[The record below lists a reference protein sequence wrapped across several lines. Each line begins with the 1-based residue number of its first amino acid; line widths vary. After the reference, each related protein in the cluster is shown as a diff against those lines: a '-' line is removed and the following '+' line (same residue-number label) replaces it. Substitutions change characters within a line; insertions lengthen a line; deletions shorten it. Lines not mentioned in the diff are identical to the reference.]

1 MNGRAAPRDR
11 DASARGRRAPRKIFA
26 MIADEA
32 ALRRRVDLLDG
43 ESRILEMI
51 ARGISL
57 ATSMSEFARVIC
69 DSCGATAAAVHLYD
83 ATQRRLALL
92 AQRGLEIG
100 VCEALASIDVA
111 PPSNPL
117 ALTVVRG
124 EPMTVGIA
132 ESEAAWRPVAHAL
145 QAAGFVSLWT
155 HPILDS
161 SGAQLGVISVMHGSA
176 RSPGPAESL
185 ALDQLSPVARVAIEL
200 DRQLTALE
208 RADEQLT
215 SLASSL
221 PGVIYQ
227 RVVSPDGD
235 IHYTYISEG
244 AREFFGVPAEEILAN
259 PNALFDC
266 HGPEYRA
273 SFRERLRAASSEL
286 KMWDVEA
293 PIIAR
298 DGKHKWSHAIARPHR
313 RPDGSVVWNG
323 IILDSTRL
331 KEANI
336 QLIAANRAKSE
347 FLANMSHELRTPL
360 NAIIGFAE
368 LMANEPLG
376 ELGHPSYKQYVA
388 DIADS
393 GRHLLSVINDIL
405 DLSKIEAGRVEL
417 NEDDVDLRDVL
428 DRSLR
433 ILNERIANKKLGLQV
448 TAPAFLP
455 PLSGDARQL
464 KQIVLNLLSNAIK
477 FTPEGGSIAITLR
490 QEADGGL
497 GLVVADSGV
506 GIPEKALATVML
518 PFMQADQGLSRK
530 FEGTGLGLPLTK
542 AMTELHGGRIDLQST
557 VGIGTTVTV
566 RFPSERTI
574 RVAA

>member
-1 MNGRAAPRDR
+1 MNATAAPRTR
-11 DASARGRRAPRKIFA
+11 DATARDPRAPRKLLA

-32 ALRRRVDLLDG
+32 NLRRRVNLLDG

-57 ATSMSEFARVIC
+57 GHSMGEFARVVC
-69 DSCGATAAAVHLYD
+69 DACGAGAAAVHLYD
-83 ATQRRLALL
+83 PTQRRLTLL
-92 AQRGLEIG
+92 AQRGLDAG
-100 VCEALASIDVA
+100 LGAALATIDCT
-111 PPSNPL
+111 PPSNPF
-117 ALTVVRG
+117 ALTVIRG
-124 EPMTVGIA
+124 EPMTVEIA
-132 ESEAAWRPVAHAL
+132 GADATWRDIAQAL
-145 QAAGFVSLWT
+145 QATGFAAMWT

-161 SGAQLGVISVMHGSA
+161 SGAQLGVVSVMHWTVRAPKS
-176 RSPGPAESL
+176 AESL
-185 ALDQLSPVARVAIEL
+185 ALDMLSPVARVAIEL
-200 DRQLTALE
+200 ARQLTALE

-235 IHYTYISEG
+235 IHYTYISDG
-244 AREFFGVPAEEILAN
+244 ARDFFGVPAEEILSN

-273 SFRERLRAASSEL
+273 SFRERLRAASTEL

-298 DGKHKWSHAIARPHR
+298 DGRHKWSHAIARPHR

-336 QLIAANRAKSE
+336 QLAAANRAKSE

-368 LMANEPLG
+368 LMASERLG
-376 ELGHPSYKQYVA
+376 KLGHPSYRKYVV
-388 DIADS
+388 DIVES
-393 GRHLLSVINDIL
+393 GRHMLSVINDIL
-405 DLSKIEAGRVEL
+405 DLSKIEAGKAEL
-417 NEDDVDLRDVL
+417 DEDEVDLRGVL
-428 DRSLR
+428 NRSLQ
-433 ILNERIANKKLGLQV
+433 ILNERIATKTLKLTV
-448 TAPAFLP
+448 DTPSFLP
-455 PLSGDARQL
+455 SLSGDARKL
-464 KQIVLNLLSNAIK
+464 KQIFLNLLSNAIK

-490 QEADGGL
+490 QEPDGGI

-542 AMTELHGGRIDLQST
+542 AMTELHGGRIELQST
-557 VGIGTTVTV
+557 IGKGTTVTV
-566 RFPSERTI
+566 RFPAERTI
-574 RVAA
+574 LTAV

>member
-1 MNGRAAPRDR
+1 
-11 DASARGRRAPRKIFA
+11 

-32 ALRRRVDLLDG
+32 ALRRRVELLDG

-57 ATSMSEFARVIC
+57 TLSMAEFARVVC
-69 DSCGATAAAVHLYD
+69 GSCGGGAAAVHLYD
-83 ATQRRLALL
+83 ATRRRLALL
-92 AQRGLEIG
+92 AQRGLDAV

-117 ALTVVRG
+117 ALTLVRG
-124 EPMTVGIA
+124 EPMTVNIA
-132 ESEAAWRPVAHAL
+132 ESEAAWGDIAHAL
-145 QAAGFVSLWT
+145 QAAGFASLWT

-161 SGAQLGVISVMHGSA
+161 SGAQLGVVTVMHWSA
-176 RSPGPAESL
+176 RAPEAADAR
-185 ALDQLSPVARVAIEL
+185 ALDMLAPVARVAIEL

-298 DGKHKWSHAIARPHR
+298 DGQHKWSHAIARPHR

-336 QLIAANRAKSE
+336 QLAAANRAKSE

-368 LMANEPLG
+368 LMAGEPLG
-376 ELGHPSYKQYVA
+376 KLGHPSYRQYVA
-388 DIADS
+388 DIAES

-405 DLSKIEAGRVEL
+405 DLSKIEAGRAEL
-417 NEDDVDLRDVL
+417 EENDVDLRAVL
-428 DRSLR
+428 DRSLQ
-433 ILNERIANKKLGLQV
+433 ILNERIANKNLELTV
-448 TAPAFLP
+448 NSPSLLP
-455 PLSGDARQL
+455 HLSGDARKL
-464 KQIVLNLLSNAIK
+464 KQIFLNLLSNAIK
-477 FTPEGGSIAITLR
+477 FTPEGGSIIITLG
-490 QEADGGL
+490 QEEDGGL

-506 GIPEKALATVML
+506 GIPEKSLATVML
-518 PFMQADQGLSRK
+518 PFMQADQGLARK

-542 AMTELHGGRIDLQST
+542 AMTELHGGCIDLQST
-557 VGIGTTVTV
+557 PGKGTTVTV
-566 RFPSERTI
+566 RFPAARTI
-574 RVAA
+574 AVAI